1 MICSPKDKTLT
12 GILYLAAMKTV
23 TFLAALFCAALL
35 QAQSFNSPESV
46 EYDVAGSRWIA
57 GQNGSGIVNILSPAS
72 NTLAPFA
79 ANIASGPHGI
89 EVVGDTVFVCD
100 GPRIKGYNRI
110 TGSPVINQN
119 LGATFLNGITS
130 DGGDNLFIT
139 DFAAKKI
146 YRFNRQT
153 LAFNVM
159 VTGLVKSP
167 NGIYYDGAANRCVF
181 VNWGSS
187 ATIMAMSLSDSST
200 TTLVTTTLSNI
211 DGITRDF
218 AGNWYVTA
226 WGNQSLMMFD
236 PAFANAPVAVMTGL
250 SNPADIDINAAG
262 DSIGIP
268 NSGTANNVVFYTVST
283 TTGLTPLVN
292 AMRLSV
298 FPNPA
303 TDVIKVQW
311 TYSNVQ
317 RIVIFRETGQCYVW
331 DEYYMTRFTNNTRE
345 AEFACG
351 LWMRGM
357 YIIALFDDKGQ
368 PLASKTV
375 IVD

>member
-1 MICSPKDKTLT
+1 
-12 GILYLAAMKTV
+12 MKTI
-23 TFLAALFCAALL
+23 TFIAALFCASLV
-35 QAQSFNSPESV
+35 QAQSFSSPESV
-46 EYDVAGSRWIA
+46 EYDVAGSRWIV
-57 GQNGSGIVNILSPAS
+57 GQNNSGIVNILSPAS

-79 ANIASGPHGI
+79 ANISSGPHGI

-100 GPRIKGYNRI
+100 GPRIKGYNRL
-110 TGSPVINQN
+110 TGAPVINQN

-139 DFAAKKI
+139 DFSAKKI

-200 TTLVTTTLSNI
+200 TTLLTTTLSNI

-226 WGNQSLMMFD
+226 WSNQSLMMFD

-250 SNPADIDINAAG
+250 SNP
-262 DSIGIP
+262 
-268 NSGTANNVVFYTVST
+268 
-283 TTGLTPLVN
+283 
-292 AMRLSV
+292 
-298 FPNPA
+298 
-303 TDVIKVQW
+303 
-311 TYSNVQ
+311 
-317 RIVIFRETGQCYVW
+317 
-331 DEYYMTRFTNNTRE
+331 
-345 AEFACG
+345 
-351 LWMRGM
+351 
-357 YIIALFDDKGQ
+357 
-368 PLASKTV
+368 
-375 IVD
+375 